1 MIVCDE
7 MMFLRIPKKQD
18 AQVKTW
24 GFVKKDCFFW
34 AFILSTYI
42 ITSNLILEVST
53 FMEKLF
59 KFWECHLS
67 VQITY
72 LIKKGI

>member
-1 MIVCDE
+1 MVCDE
-7 MMFLRIPKKQD
+7 MMFLWISKKQD

-24 GFVKKDCFFW
+24 GFIKKDYFFW
-34 AFILSTYI
+34 AFILSAYI

-53 FMEKLF
+53 LIEKIF

-67 VQITY
+67 VQIAC